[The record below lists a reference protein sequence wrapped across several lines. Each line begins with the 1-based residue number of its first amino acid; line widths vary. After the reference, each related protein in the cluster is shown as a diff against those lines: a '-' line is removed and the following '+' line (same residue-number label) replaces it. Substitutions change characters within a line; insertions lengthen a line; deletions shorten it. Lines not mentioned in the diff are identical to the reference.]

1 MKALETYT
9 TKFSEY
15 EKERGENTYTGEWK
29 FLVEHFDDIND
40 YFEKVDRDDVIE
52 DLQSKTTEET
62 IVEDFSP
69 FKLEGMHSLHLE
81 KAMRIRYSSYDSSGN
96 SNIMSCYVNAA
107 VESIVQGSMIENV
120 FSDAL
125 TKWSND

>member
-9 TKFSEY
+9 EKFSEY
-15 EKERGENTYTGEWK
+15 EKERGENAYTGEWK
-29 FLVEHFDDIND
+29 FLVEHFDDIYD

-81 KAMRIRYSSYDSSGN
+81 K
-96 SNIMSCYVNAA
+96 SNADQI
-107 VESIVQGSMIENV
+107 
-120 FSDAL
+120 FFL
-125 TKWSND
+125 

>member
-15 EKERGENTYTGEWK
+15 EKERGENAYTGEWK
-29 FLVEHFDDIND
+29 FLVEHFENIKD
-40 YFEKVDRDDVIE
+40 YFEKVDRDDVIGE
-52 DLQSKTTEET
+52 LQGKTTKET

-69 FKLEGMHSLHLE
+69 IKLEGMHSLHLE
-81 KAMRIRYSSYDSSGN
+81 KAMQIRYSSYDSSGN
-96 SNIMSCYVNAA
+96 SNIFSCYVAAA
-107 VESIVQGSMIENV
+107 VESIMQGNMIENE
-120 FSDAL
+120 FSKGL